1 LFGHVPLFL
10 QNSAYDINGKNYLQ
24 ALPGSVLYPRYA
36 FCHAISCQKKGG
48 SVESVEQ
55 VRVRVLPDGRLT
67 RSDAARYIGAAEKTL
82 AMWQLQGK
90 GPRSVKVGGRVFYY
104 RDDLDRFIRGETA

>member
-1 LFGHVPLFL
+1 M
-10 QNSAYDINGKNYLQ
+10 
-24 ALPGSVLYPRYA
+24 
-36 FCHAISCQKKGG
+36 
-48 SVESVEQ
+48 ESVEQ

-67 RSDAARYIGAAEKTL
+67 RSDAARYIGAAEKTF